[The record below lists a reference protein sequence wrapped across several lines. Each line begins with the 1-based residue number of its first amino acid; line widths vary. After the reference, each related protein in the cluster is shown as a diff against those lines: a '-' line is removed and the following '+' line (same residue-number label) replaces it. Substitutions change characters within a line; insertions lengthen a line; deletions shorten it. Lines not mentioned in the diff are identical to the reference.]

1 MREMWDVEAAHIA
14 ELDPFELLPEPFARV
29 QLGGIGWQALQ
40 VQALCRAPRQELLDD
55 LAAMDRRPIL
65 EDDHAAGHFAE

>member
-1 MREMWDVEAAHIA
+1 MWKVETAQVPQFD
-14 ELDPFELLPEPFARV
+14 LFELLPDPLARIEF
-29 QLGGIGWQALQ
+29 GRIGWQALQ

-65 EDDHAAGHFAE
+65 EDDHAAGHFA